1 MYAVNLTLLPR
12 IGLPVFVNEFYSRP
26 EIKFE
31 TIKKSAKIAEAI
43 AASPRL
49 SQLFNLCDP
58 AERESAVREAITEI
72 EQHVDPTYLAAI
84 RTGEPAGLASSNGL
98 GWDPAL
104 YDMVVH
110 STAGILSALREVQ
123 SGQLV
128 AASLSS
134 GLHHAS
140 PRTGSGFCTVNSLAI
155 AALVAAREG
164 QRVVILDLDAHC
176 GGGTDAYL
184 RKYPELAYL
193 ITHIDVSLSSFDRY
207 APTGERSYLEI
218 ANEDNYL
225 DAVER
230 ALTNLKAARPNVVFY
245 NAGVDIWPQVSPRI
259 VRKRDAA
266 VARMSASFSILGTK
280 CVVVMAGGYGAD
292 DDIVPLH
299 LGTLEAFYKAWFKA
313 FQGWGGM
320 PCPHCG
326 GKVLPIYYGHPAG
339 RNVWDHVERGEVLL
353 GGCCFSSDN
362 PQSRCVACGK
372 SFRHSRN

>member
-1 MYAVNLTLLPR
+1 MQSTPSASLSR
-12 IGLPVFVNEFYSRP
+12 ISVFFNDYYCKP
-26 EIKFE
+26 DIKFE

-43 AASPRL
+43 TASPHL
-49 SQLFNLCDP
+49 SELLTLCDP
-58 AERESAVREAITEI
+58 AERENAVREAITEI
-72 EQHVDPTYLAAI
+72 EQYVDPAYLAAI

-98 GWDPAL
+98 GWDSAL

-140 PRTGSGFCTVNSLAI
+140 PSRGSGYCTVNSLAI

-184 RKYPELAYL
+184 RKYPELANL

-207 APTGERSYLEI
+207 TPQGERSHLEI
-218 ANEDNYL
+218 ANKDNYL

-230 ALTNLKAARPNVVFY
+230 ALTKLKEARPDVVFY
-245 NAGVDIWPQVSPRI
+245 NSGDDIWPQVSPEI
-259 VRKRDAA
+259 VRQRDQAVAA
-266 VARMSASFSILGTK
+266 VLRGQSTP
-280 CVVVMAGGYGAD
+280 CVIVMAGGYGAD
-292 DDIVPLH
+292 EDIIPLH
-299 LGTLEAFYKAWFKA
+299 LGTLEA
-313 FQGWGGM
+313 
-320 PCPHCG
+320 CST
-326 GKVLPIYYGHPAG
+326 VEDSLPQTP
-339 RNVWDHVERGEVLL
+339 
-353 GGCCFSSDN
+353 
-362 PQSRCVACGK
+362 
-372 SFRHSRN
+372 